1 MGQFK
6 RVRNGLGRVIFFKW
20 IFFFLRK
27 KKVFA
32 ICKVMQQT
40 LDIKYIILNSPFIS
54 RMSSTKQTNTCS
66 IILNFTNSNIT
77 NQNKIAQKI
86 IKKKTHTHTHK
97 FHFYT
102 ISTPQN
108 IKQNYKC
115 LIG

>member
-1 MGQFK
+1 
-6 RVRNGLGRVIFFKW
+6 
-20 IFFFLRK
+20 
-27 KKVFA
+27 
-32 ICKVMQQT
+32 MQQT

-86 IKKKTHTHTHK
+86 IKKKKKTHK

-102 ISTPQN
+102 ISTSQN